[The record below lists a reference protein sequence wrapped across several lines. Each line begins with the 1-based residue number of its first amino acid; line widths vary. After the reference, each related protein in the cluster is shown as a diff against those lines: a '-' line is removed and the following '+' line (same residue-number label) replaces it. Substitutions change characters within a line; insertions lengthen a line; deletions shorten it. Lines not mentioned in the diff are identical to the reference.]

1 MVREMVTLCVCCV
14 ASVAVNVRV
23 YVPGAAEEDTVMETD
38 AVPPEMVT
46 GETVTPAGALAAV
59 TWTWPELPV
68 TVRDMVTGDPPA
80 ETLTLGVLALT
91 DMVEAGA
98 GVLELTLLLLEPE
111 PPHPRMNKGQKRATD
126 ATKL

>member
-1 MVREMVTLCVCCV
+1 
-14 ASVAVNVRV
+14 
-23 YVPGAAEEDTVMETD
+23 
-38 AVPPEMVT
+38 
-46 GETVTPAGALAAV
+46 
-59 TWTWPELPV
+59 
-68 TVRDMVTGDPPA
+68 MVTGDPPA